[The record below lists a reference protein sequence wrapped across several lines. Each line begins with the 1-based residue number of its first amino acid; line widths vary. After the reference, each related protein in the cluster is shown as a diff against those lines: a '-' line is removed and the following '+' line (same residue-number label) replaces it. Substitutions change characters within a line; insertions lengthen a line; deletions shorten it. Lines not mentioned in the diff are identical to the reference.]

1 MRGLGCEAPTGT
13 GLFPAN
19 LCRGKS
25 CLGPRKAG
33 NRTYVTDGTK
43 QGANSLL
50 YSSASSSTRMR
61 LDSET
66 TDWCRPTSVAGEL
79 TTIRARKTG
88 KQTGQKGSK
97 RIERPVALPDDVGR
111 RKRLPR
117 PALRRLRVPG
127 NLVPKGQPE
136 VRSGAIATT
145 TPKGATSDLYSVT
158 FARLCPTG
166 DGHVHLDSQPA
177 SPSECRNRNS

>member
-1 MRGLGCEAPTGT
+1 MRAIHTEPEEAVISKALRGLGCEAPTGT
-13 GLFPAN
+13 GLFPAH

-79 TTIRARKTG
+79 TTIRARKMVN
-88 KQTGQKGSK
+88 KLVKN
-97 RIERPVALPDDVGR
+97 GR
-111 RKRLPR
+111 S
-117 PALRRLRVPG
+117 AG
-127 NLVPKGQPE
+127 
-136 VRSGAIATT
+136 RS
-145 TPKGATSDLYSVT
+145 
-158 FARLCPTG
+158 AR
-166 DGHVHLDSQPA
+166 
-177 SPSECRNRNS
+177 